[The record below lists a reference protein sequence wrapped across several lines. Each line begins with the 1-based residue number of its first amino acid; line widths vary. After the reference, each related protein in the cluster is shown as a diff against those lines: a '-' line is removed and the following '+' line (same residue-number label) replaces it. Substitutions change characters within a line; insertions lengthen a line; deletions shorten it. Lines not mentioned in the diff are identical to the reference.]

1 MSKPTLGN
9 PQNTIEILQKYHFN
23 FQKKFGQNFLIDK
36 HVLEK
41 IISAAGTTKD
51 DMVLEIGPGIG
62 TMTQYLAEAA
72 GKVAAVEID
81 KNLKGHALAFTANMM
96 WGLMSPIGKSA
107 LAEFSALSVTTF
119 RMVGAAAAFWILSA
133 FCKQEQVGHRDMVKI
148 FFASLFALVFN
159 QGIFIF
165 GLSLTSPIDASIVTT
180 TSPIITMIVAAIY
193 LKEPVTNKKVLGIF
207 IGAMGALILILS
219 SQAVSAGGGSIWG
232 DLLCM
237 IAQLSFS
244 IYLTVFKGLSQRYS
258 AITINKWMFI
268 YASICYIPFSYQD
281 IASIKWDSISTAAIY
296 QVLYV
301 VLCGSFIAY
310 ICIMTAQKLMRP
322 TVVSMYNYVQ
332 PIVASIAAIL
342 MGIGSFGWEKGV
354 AIALVFLGVYFV
366 TQSKSKADLE
376 GVS

>member
-23 FQKKFGQNFLIDK
+23 FQKKFGQNFLIDT

-41 IISAAGTTKD
+41 IISAAGITKD

-81 KNLKGHALAFTANMM
+81 KNLKGHALAFTANVM